1 MENVFSLSRSSRF
14 RSFCRNIKNYCGSSI
29 RRWVYSSSSLS
40 LSLLCASS
48 LEIYKLHH
56 FHGLAQSNEIQSEI
70 WKCTKAEKNCEAG
83 MAQHTARVLLLLMLP
98 LLRLLLRVFSVVI
111 ALSFSFRLYHACA
124 IYYRMHS
131 AHNALHIIIKCL
143 IYKFFVLLRRSVFAF
158 LFTSWYGG
166 FIFFE

>member
-40 LSLLCASS
+40 HCSVRVHWKFINCIISMVWLKATR
-48 LEIYKLHH
+48 YKVKYENVPKRKRIVR
-56 FHGLAQSNEIQSEI
+56 LAWHS
-70 WKCTKAEKNCEAG
+70 
-83 MAQHTARVLLLLMLP
+83 TARVLLLLMLP